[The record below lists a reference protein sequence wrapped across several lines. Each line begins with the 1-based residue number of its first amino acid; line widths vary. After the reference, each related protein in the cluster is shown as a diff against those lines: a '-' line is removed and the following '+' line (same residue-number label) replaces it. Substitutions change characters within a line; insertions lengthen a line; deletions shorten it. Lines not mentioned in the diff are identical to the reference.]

1 MNTESI
7 SASEARAERMLF
19 RNHLVDKLRGTWLH
33 SALHQLRRIKLH
45 LFRRSYGKRLLL
57 DQYKR
62 QSGKKLNVANPQC
75 FSEKLYNRMIRWIDG
90 HDPIYTKLA
99 DKYAVRDYV
108 AHKVGEAYLVKL
120 LWHGE
125 DPSAIPFD
133 TLPSEYVIK
142 TNHASAQVIVV
153 KGNTDRTKIVATL
166 SGWLRTNYFLGG
178 GEYQYYHI
186 HPRVLIEEYLRCQEG
201 SELLDYRF
209 WCFNGT
215 PQVIQVDNHA
225 HNINPFFDLE
235 WNLLDLHYREGVPRP
250 AITKPKNFEQMLF
263 VASQLSA
270 GFDFVRVDLYNLD
283 GKIYFGEL
291 TFTPAGSLK
300 LQPAV
305 WDKKLGDKWKTS
317 SPA

>member
-1 MNTESI
+1 MNTELI
-7 SASEARAERMLF
+7 SASEARAERMHF

-57 DQYKR
+57 EQYRR

-90 HDPIYTKLA
+90 HDPIYTQLA

-108 AHKVGEAYLVKL
+108 ASRVGQKYLIKL

-125 DPSAIPFD
+125 EPQMIPFD
-133 TLPSEYVIK
+133 TLPDEYVIK

-153 KGNTDRTKIVATL
+153 KGNVDREKIIATL

-178 GEYQYYHI
+178 GEYQYYYI
-186 HPRVLIEEYLRCQEG
+186 RPRVLIEELIKNQDG
-201 SELLDYRF
+201 SEPLDYRF

-225 HNINPFFDLE
+225 HDINPFFDID
-235 WNLLDLHYREGVPRP
+235 WNLLDLHYREGASRP
-250 AITKPKNFEQMLF
+250 ALAKPRNYDEMLA
-263 VASQLSA
+263 VASHLSS
-270 GFDFVRVDLYNLD
+270 GFDFVRVDLYNID

-300 LQPAV
+300 LQPTI
-305 WDKKLGDKWKTS
+305 WDAKLGEKWKIS
-317 SPA
+317 SAS